1 MVIRH
6 LLHGMSL
13 QVLWSVV
20 EKHVGGEFV
29 SSSGLEGSMGFKR
42 SSLYLSILWSDF
54 GQQVM
59 QNSSL
64 KIGELQGTIFF

>member
-13 QVLWSVV
+13 QVLWSVA

-59 QNSSL
+59 Q
-64 KIGELQGTIFF
+64 TVR